1 MTTSLPQSHGKTI
14 YQFCNK
20 FSYDASRRTLRFKLK
35 KCCFAAALLDC
46 LGHAI
51 GSGTILPQDVK
62 VEAIVKFPIPS
73 TRKQVKSFLGLLGYY
88 RQHIPCFANL
98 TQPLNAISGNN
109 SPKLVKCL
117 DKAFNDSKQAFLKAP
132 ILAAPD
138 MELPYQL
145 HTDACASGIGAALTQ
160 VKDGQTKNIAFFS
173 KQLTKA
179 EAHYSATEL
188 ETFAITC
195 AMKHF
200 TVYLHGSFTTIFSD
214 HKPLHHLQTM
224 VNDNKRLM
232 RWVGT
237 LQQFPHRIEYIPGH
251 ENIVADSLSQAWDDS
266 PGWGPFQEG
275 GDVGSGNT

>member
-1 MTTSLPQSHGKTI
+1 
-14 YQFCNK
+14 
-20 FSYDASRRTLRFKLK
+20 
-35 KCCFAAALLDC
+35 
-46 LGHAI
+46 
-51 GSGTILPQDVK
+51 
-62 VEAIVKFPIPS
+62 
-73 TRKQVKSFLGLLGYY
+73 
-88 RQHIPCFANL
+88 
-98 TQPLNAISGNN
+98 
-109 SPKLVKCL
+109 
-117 DKAFNDSKQAFLKAP
+117 
-132 ILAAPD
+132 

-173 KQLTKA
+173 KKLTIA

-200 TVYLHGSFTTIFSD
+200 AVYLHGSFTTIFSD

-237 LQQFPHRIEYIPGH
+237 LQQFPHRIEYIPGR
-251 ENIVADSLSQAWDDS
+251 ENIVADSLSRAWDDS
-266 PGWGPFQEG
+266 PGWGRC
-275 GDVGSGNT
+275 